1 VLRGRGIVDPE
12 KRIRKA
18 VAMTFI
24 YEKQL
29 WCRDCRRNHVIKLYS
44 TAELTQEQAAR
55 FFVEGDYN
63 DQLRKHA
70 ACGSCGGNITPHNDI
85 DIVESKGEWKEIC
98 LDCFRKG

>member
-1 VLRGRGIVDPE
+1 
-12 KRIRKA
+12 
-18 VAMTFI
+18 MTFI

-85 DIVESKGEWKEIC
+85 DIVERNLSRLLSKGLNSNSGEEKLTRARPRLMI
-98 LDCFRKG
+98 